1 MKPLV
6 VLTRPEGDNTR
17 LQAALAAQHY
27 DVHIQPVLKIAP
39 FSESELRDPPE
50 LRGDDVCI
58 FISANAARMGLPTL
72 MGGLVEQRIVSLAV
86 GPRTAA
92 VIEAE
97 GLPVVTPKQMDSEG
111 LLALPE
117 LEQVK
122 GRRVILVK
130 GEGGRE
136 ALAQELEARE
146 AQVEE
151 YVCYR
156 RESAAIDIDGLCAT
170 FADYPVIIFQANS
183 GQTLT
188 ALSQALAQCQGATLL
203 QQRLIVPSQRVADE
217 AQALGW
223 QRIVVAES
231 ASDEAF
237 LAALCEE
244 GDMEATTSNA
254 QSEADADQQNP
265 STDSAE
271 PSRAT
276 SDPAPHAAPGDNGSS
291 PAPAVP
297 KQSSPSAPSPSS
309 SGSRS
314 GFAGVLFFVLVV
326 LLGGIGSAGYLWLWP
341 TWQAQSAAVVK
352 MTQQLDALK
361 AADLDLRNR
370 LAEQLTGQAIDF
382 DQRATQQMTTQLAD
396 QARERADFEEQQ
408 RRMAD
413 RLERLDIRLAR
424 LTATDRRAWLAN
436 EAAFVVR
443 LAAQRL
449 LVARD
454 VNAAE
459 ALLNNADALLSEVD
473 DPRFEAARIALAR
486 DLSDLRSA
494 PRIDSVG
501 LYARFA
507 ALVAQV
513 EAVHVG
519 LAPLAPADDAKIPPQ
534 DWVVRA
540 EAGWQAALSKLS
552 RYLVVRRRDAE
563 LSRLMTPDGE
573 TLVRQNLRLLLEQAQ
588 MAALAHHQALYDA
601 SLARSAVFIAEF
613 QVFDSA
619 RTQAIRAEID
629 ALAALNIA
637 PTLPNLLDSRAAIA
651 DALRAIGSSGTTPVG
666 GSTLLLVPTTEGSDG
681 SNPTVD
687 SRGGQ

>member
-27 DVHIQPVLKIAP
+27 DVHIQPLLKIAP

-122 GRRVILVK
+122 GRRVIIVK

-203 QQRLIVPSQRVADE
+203 QQRLIVPSQRVAEE

-244 GDMEATTSNA
+244 GDMEATTSNT

-265 STDSAE
+265 STESVE
-271 PSRAT
+271 LSRAT

-370 LAEQLTGQAIDF
+370 LAEQLERQAIDF

-413 RLERLDIRLAR
+413 RLDRLDIRLAR

-454 VNAAE
+454 VNAAQ

-473 DPRFEAARIALAR
+473 DPRFEAARTALAR

-513 EAVHVG
+513 DAVNVG
-519 LAPLAPADDAKIPPQ
+519 LAPLAPANSSSQ
-534 DWVVRA
+534 DWLGRA

-563 LSRLMTPDGE
+563 LSRLMSPDGE

-613 QVFDSA
+613 EVFDST
-619 RTQAIRAEID
+619 RTQAIQAEID
-629 ALAALNIA
+629 ALAAINIA

-651 DALRAIGSSGTTPVG
+651 DALRAIGSSGTTPIG
-666 GSTLLLVPTTEGSDG
+666 GSTAPLASTTEASDG
-681 SNPTVD
+681 SNSTVD

>member
-27 DVHIQPVLKIAP
+27 DVHIQPLLKIAP

-122 GRRVILVK
+122 GRRVIIVK

-276 SDPAPHAAPGDNGSS
+276 SDPAPHAAPGDNDSS
-291 PAPAVP
+291 PAPGVR

-370 LAEQLTGQAIDF
+370 LAEQLERQAIDF

-413 RLERLDIRLAR
+413 RLDRLDIRLAR

-454 VNAAE
+454 VNAAQ

-473 DPRFEAARIALAR
+473 DPRFEAARTALAR

-619 RTQAIRAEID
+619 RTQAIQAEID

>member
-203 QQRLIVPSQRVADE
+203 QQRLIVPSQRVAEE

-244 GDMEATTSNA
+244 GDMEATTSNT

-265 STDSAE
+265 STESVE
-271 PSRAT
+271 LSRAT

-513 EAVHVG
+513 EAVHVR

>member
-27 DVHIQPVLKIAP
+27 DVHIQPLLKIAP

-203 QQRLIVPSQRVADE
+203 QQRLIVPSQRVAEE

-244 GDMEATTSNA
+244 GDMEATTSNT

-265 STDSAE
+265 STESVE
-271 PSRAT
+271 LSRAT

-370 LAEQLTGQAIDF
+370 LAEQLERQAIDF

-413 RLERLDIRLAR
+413 RLDRLDIRLAR

-454 VNAAE
+454 VNAAQ

-473 DPRFEAARIALAR
+473 DPRFEAARTALAR

-513 EAVHVG
+513 DAVNVG
-519 LAPLAPADDAKIPPQ
+519 LAPLAPANSSSQ
-534 DWVVRA
+534 DWLGRA

-563 LSRLMTPDGE
+563 LSRLMSPDGE

-613 QVFDSA
+613 EVFDST
-619 RTQAIRAEID
+619 RTQAIQAEID
-629 ALAALNIA
+629 ALAAINIA

-651 DALRAIGSSGTTPVG
+651 DALRAIGSSGTTPIG
-666 GSTLLLVPTTEGSDG
+666 GSTAPLASTTEASDG
-681 SNPTVD
+681 SNSTVD